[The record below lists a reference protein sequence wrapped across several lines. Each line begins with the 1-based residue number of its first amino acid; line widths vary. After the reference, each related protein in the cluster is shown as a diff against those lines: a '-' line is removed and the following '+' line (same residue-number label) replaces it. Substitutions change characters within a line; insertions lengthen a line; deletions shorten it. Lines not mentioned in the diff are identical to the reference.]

1 MISLTL
7 KCNDRHVKNIVSFSI
22 QHVRLPIQRLPIVLS
37 NLQFVK
43 IKAIDG
49 ADIDGADNGVTPSRL
64 IENEDTTCSAESVPG
79 SLFGF
84 KITAIV
90 PHILF
95 TLDFYGVL

>member
-1 MISLTL
+1 MISLMRH
-7 KCNDRHVKNIVSFSI
+7 CNDRHVKNFVSFSI
-22 QHVRLPIQRLPIVLS
+22 QHVRLPIQRLPIVFS

-49 ADIDGADNGVTPSRL
+49 ADIDGADIGVTPSRL
-64 IENEDTTCSAESVPG
+64 VESEDTTSSAESVPG

-84 KITAIV
+84 RIAAIV

-95 TLDFYGVL
+95 PLDFYGVL

>member
-1 MISLTL
+1 MGN
-7 KCNDRHVKNIVSFSI
+7 CNDRHVKNIVSFSI
-22 QHVRLPIQRLPIVLS
+22 QHVRLPIQRLPIVFS

-43 IKAIDG
+43 IKVING
-49 ADIDGADNGVTPSRL
+49 ADIDGADIGVTSPRL
-64 IENEDTTCSAESVPG
+64 VKNEDTTSSAESVPG

-84 KITAIV
+84 IIAAIV